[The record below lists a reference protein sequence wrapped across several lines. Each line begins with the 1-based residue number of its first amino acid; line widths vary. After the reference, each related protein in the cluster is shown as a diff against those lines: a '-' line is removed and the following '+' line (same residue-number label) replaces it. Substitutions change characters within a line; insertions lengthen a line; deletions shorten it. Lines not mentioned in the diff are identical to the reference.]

1 MADQTDLEKLAKGYM
16 DLWQEH
22 LKGATQ
28 DKNATEIMVKT
39 IAMINT
45 GVATFANAMI
55 SATKSAETSD
65 RSQKENDA
73 TSPSPKA

>member
-28 DKNATEIMVKT
+28 DKNATEIMAKT
-39 IAMINT
+39 IAIINT
-45 GVATFANAMI
+45 GAATFA
-55 SATKSAETSD
+55 
-65 RSQKENDA
+65 
-73 TSPSPKA
+73 P